1 MSDLGFMLPPTV
13 QIDGQYFEV
22 IVHPTP
28 VKGDDEFVHVIIYPT
43 TAGGKRKHV
52 SGALFENL
60 HVPRGEATIMAAV
73 VILADAAAKDG
84 ARRMK
89 RRKLLRPHA

>member
-1 MSDLGFMLPPTV
+1 MTDLGFMLPPTV
-13 QIDGQYFEV
+13 LIDGQCFEV

-28 VKGDDEFVHVIIYPT
+28 VKGDDEHVHVIVYPVDP
-43 TAGGKRKHV
+43 AGKRKKV

-60 HVPRGEATIMAAV
+60 HVPRSEATIMAAV

-84 ARRMK
+84 ARRAK
-89 RRKLLRPHA
+89 RRKLLRPHT